1 MLITRPNLRNDRWHP
16 WPFFRRLFDAAVS
29 KSTLLVVLPVSWTF
43 SQVST
48 SSGVAGNHRRSPNFL
63 SQADSWKDKKRA
75 YALLFGKATRDD
87 VQWTSLITHW
97 SLGDCVSIAAISDSC
112 DMQQRCAQRCDIQI
126 FLHIIYIYIRCIPSQ
141 KHLGLR
147 IITRPQHQ
155 VRHHVGTGQYRA
167 PWNHNGSPRSVFI
180 RIRRLRS
187 GFLPRFAVC
196 RTWQSTAYGK
206 VI

>member
-126 FLHIIYIYIRCIPSQ
+126 FLHIIYIY
-141 KHLGLR
+141 
-147 IITRPQHQ
+147 TYA
-155 VRHHVGTGQYRA
+155 V
-167 PWNHNGSPRSVFI
+167 
-180 RIRRLRS
+180 
-187 GFLPRFAVC
+187 FLPKSTLVC
-196 RTWQSTAYGK
+196 GSLQGLNTKY
-206 VI
+206 VIMLEPDNTVPLGIIMDHLALFSSEFED